1 MILFIFIII
10 MLFCTVYSC
19 IASYLN
25 MHTATMAE
33 IIVSQLFSGRT
44 HATIAVDLAIPL
56 MRVLKAQATDKNL
69 YKQSHAANVLHV

>member
-1 MILFIFIII
+1 
-10 MLFCTVYSC
+10 
-19 IASYLN
+19 

-69 YKQSHAANVLHV
+69 YETISRSQHTTRVGNHEIVLVFT